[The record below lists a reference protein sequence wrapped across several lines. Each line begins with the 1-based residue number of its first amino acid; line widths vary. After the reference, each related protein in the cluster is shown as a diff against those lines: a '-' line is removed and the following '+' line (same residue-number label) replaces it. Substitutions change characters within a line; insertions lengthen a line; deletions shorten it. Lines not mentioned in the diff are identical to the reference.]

1 MTSRHSGDLMI
12 SCRFR
17 TATSVAPH
25 YGTVL
30 NIHFTKTNVAA
41 SKRLKPTRRTTVA
54 GEDRCVMFDC
64 IASAREMS
72 GNAMSAKVTARAAR
86 RSDGNRERGAS
97 IRITIQTQASAE
109 PNKFRP

>member
-1 MTSRHSGDLMI
+1 
-12 SCRFR
+12 
-17 TATSVAPH
+17 
-25 YGTVL
+25 
-30 NIHFTKTNVAA
+30 
-41 SKRLKPTRRTTVA
+41 
-54 GEDRCVMFDC
+54 
-64 IASAREMS
+64 MS